1 MSNPVSLLPNNS
13 TAQERALELACSRI
27 SNVDVPI
34 KHLWDPMR
42 CPVELL
48 PWLAWSLSLDEWDS
62 SWPESIKRQTIADSI
77 PVHQIKGTVGAIRKA
92 LAGLN
97 AEIELTEWFENG
109 GVPYTA
115 QLTALARN
123 NLDQGGDT
131 LLTPELIAQMWRIVA
146 ATKPARSQ
154 IYFGVGVQTDVEM
167 SICAGANNHS
177 INRVEIAPIVD
188 NSFNTNAVY
197 VSAGTT
203 TTSISRVAITPMPDN
218 KFKTNAVHVQAA
230 CTALQIN
237 RVSITI

>member
-1 MSNPVSLLPNNS
+1 M
-13 TAQERALELACSRI
+13 
-27 SNVDVPI
+27 
-34 KHLWDPMR
+34 K

-62 SWPESIKRQTIADSI
+62 SWPESIKRQTITDSI
-77 PVHQIKGTVGAIRKA
+77 PVHQIKGTVGAIRRA
-92 LAGLN
+92 LSGLN

-109 GVPYTA
+109 GVPFTA

-123 NLDQGGDT
+123 NLTSDGDT

-154 IYFGVGVQTDVEM
+154 IYFGVGVQTDVNM
-167 SICAGANNHS
+167 TLSAGASSQS
-177 INRVEIAPIVD
+177 INRVQITPEVD
-188 NSFNTNAVY
+188 NNLNTSAVY

-203 TTSISRVAITPMPDN
+203 STSINRVAIAPVADN
-218 KFKTNAVHVQAA
+218 QFNASTVHLQAA
-230 CTALQIN
+230 STSLQIN